1 MKHRLKRKGEDWRRQ
16 LPRPIVVRGGKT
28 LRLLSDCRSYVLD
41 LDEFEA
47 ARVPWQHAAQLMLEA
62 AEGGSLEEVVLQFRR
77 ILIHQNKLVL
87 GDEPAAKRASPAV
100 EEGG

>member
-1 MKHRLKRKGEDWRRQ
+1 MKRRLKRRSEDWRQ
-16 LPRPIVVRGGKT
+16 KLPRPIVIRGGKT
-28 LRLLSDCRSYVLD
+28 LRLLTDCRSYVLD

-62 AEGGSLEEVVLQFRR
+62 AEGGSLEEVVRQFER

-87 GDEPAAKRASPAV
+87 QG
-100 EEGG
+100 